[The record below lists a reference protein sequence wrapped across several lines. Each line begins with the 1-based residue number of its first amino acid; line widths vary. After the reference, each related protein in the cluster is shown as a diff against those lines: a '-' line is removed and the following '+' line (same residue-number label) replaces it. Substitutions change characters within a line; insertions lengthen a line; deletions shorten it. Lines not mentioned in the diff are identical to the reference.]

1 MSDEYERLLD
11 EEIAK
16 AEAGCPVREE
26 RDEVENP
33 VLCEMIEGGEHTCIL
48 FSGLCRACL
57 KDDEEEF
64 IVPKCCNGK
73 RWCTSLDCR

>member
-11 EEIAK
+11 DEIAK
-16 AEAGCPVREE
+16 AEAECPVNEE
-26 RDEVENP
+26 RDDDENP
-33 VLCEMIEGGEHTCIL
+33 VLCEMIECGQHTCIL
-48 FSGLCRACL
+48 FGGLCRACL